1 MPSDEEALL
10 IAFTEIDN
18 SKLSYGG
25 ETKQTENIS
34 YITDAENKPVQINV
48 TYHPKVDGLPVYGIF
63 RTTVEVGA
71 DGKIVY
77 FSKQSFKLEKA
88 DTVKLKSLDEF

>member
-1 MPSDEEALL
+1 M
-10 IAFTEIDN
+10 
-18 SKLSYGG
+18 
-25 ETKQTENIS
+25 
-34 YITDAENKPVQINV
+34 QINV